1 MKNSKRW
8 RLFFCMACMLCI
20 ISDTTVVYA
29 ADPEGLEAV
38 EEAQK
43 TLQEKQMEHNEA
55 IAEENRIAVEEAIRE
70 KTAAQ
75 YAAMGLSPAADSNN
89 TDEKT
94 EKPKERPK
102 VSGDHAEDVAASRLR
117 NGNLIFPAIPV
128 RYLIFTAGMKSLKTV

>member
-1 MKNSKRW
+1 MKRSKRW

-94 EKPKERPK
+94 EKVPEDLRSPRGQSVSESAAQRRPFPR
-102 VSGDHAEDVAASRLR
+102 ESR
-117 NGNLIFPAIPV
+117 
-128 RYLIFTAGMKSLKTV
+128 